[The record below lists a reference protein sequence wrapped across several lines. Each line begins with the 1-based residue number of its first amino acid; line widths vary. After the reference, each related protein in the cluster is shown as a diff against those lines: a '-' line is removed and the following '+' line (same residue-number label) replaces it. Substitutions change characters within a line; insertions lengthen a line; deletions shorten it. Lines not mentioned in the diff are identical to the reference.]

1 MRRFLMILL
10 AVASLLVV
18 LPEAKAEYIFS
29 QGYWWSGGQA
39 YSRARVYYYDSC
51 GCRRYRWSYYP
62 SKQYSKATTISS
74 STEGWRDKLIELKAS
89 REKWQSQIEASANEH
104 NEFIETAREL
114 GLNGEYYQTS
124 VGVARIDRSNP
135 YAINGGGGMGYG
147 GYSQRTAEQGSTHF
161 GYAPSSFTVADVYGN
176 VDLGGL
182 YNAAIRL
189 ASDSNQYGSK
199 ATSGAMTLVD
209 QLGDRAASLMD
220 RAIAV
225 KETEAKAAGIAHL
238 SHSLS
243 QAIKAEARAYIAS
256 HQGGSGQPPE
266 PNPALQEAIQN
277 GTLSDVG
284 AIITHRC
291 VRCHQPGG
299 EAEHFDLTD
308 LESLDDPGVAKILAR
323 VNSSDPKKQM
333 PPKEPL
339 SLHELRVVNLAAVQ
353 PAKKE

>member
-10 AVASLLVV
+10 AVVSLLVV

-29 QGYWWSGGQA
+29 NGYWWSGGQA

-51 GCRRYRWSYYP
+51 GCRRYRY
-62 SKQYSKATTISS
+62 QYAKAAKATTTISS
-74 STEGWRDKLIELKAS
+74 ETDNYTAKLLEIKAN
-89 REKWQSQIEASANEH
+89 REKWQAQIEASANKH
-104 NEFIETAREL
+104 NEFIEKLREL

-135 YAINGGGGMGYG
+135 YAINGGGSMGYG

-161 GYAPSSFTVADVYGN
+161 GYVPSSFTVADVYGN
-176 VDLGGL
+176 VDIGGL

-199 ATSGAMTLVD
+199 ATDGAMTLVD
-209 QLGDRAASLMD
+209 RLGDRAASLMD

-225 KETEAKAAGIAHL
+225 KETEAKAAGIAQL
-238 SHSLS
+238 SHSLG
-243 QAIKAEARAYIAS
+243 QAIKAEARAYIAT
-256 HQGGSGQPPE
+256 HQGGNGQPPE
-266 PNPALQEAIQN
+266 PDPALQEDIAN
-277 GTLSDVG
+277 GTLNDVG

-291 VRCHQPGG
+291 VVCHRPGG
-299 EAEHFDLTD
+299 KMERLDLTD
-308 LESLDDPGVAKILAR
+308 IESLGDDGIRNILER
-323 VNSSDPKKQM
+323 INSSDPKLVM
-333 PPKEPL
+333 PPPPNDPL
-339 SLHELRVVNLAAVQ
+339 TVHELRVVNLAAVQ